1 MCLKK
6 QTLCY
11 VLRNKNYFMNLQYM
25 YIQKEIEFVCVFF
38 LVWNWSFK
46 ILKCKPITIK
56 DR

>member
-25 YIQKEIEFVCVFF
+25 YIQKEIEFVCV
-38 LVWNWSFK
+38 SF
-46 ILKCKPITIK
+46 
-56 DR
+56 